1 MGIDGVEGDSLV
13 HRVVRDW
20 HGAGLSDADHALC
33 EYAAR
38 LTHSQ
43 STMSPDDLD
52 ALRAHGFTDAGVH
65 DATQVIGYF
74 NYISRIADGL
84 GVEVE
89 DFIGEWGGVTA

>member
-20 HGAGLSDADHALC
+20 RSAGLSDADHALC

-38 LTHSQ
+38 LTLSQ
-43 STMSPDDLD
+43 STMSPGHLD
-52 ALRAHGFTDAGVH
+52 ALRAHGFTDAGIH

-89 DFIGEWGGVTA
+89 DFVGDWG